1 MTEEERLFWESQEKK
16 GNVISGEAFTIDPE
30 EKESILQLLEKRL
43 DSIKNIPSSVS
54 DFFTGDNNPVEFPDV
69 REITQIADMGFLE
82 SLIPNT
88 KLMLSRDDL
97 SKAEIIRDTFEKDER
112 FGGVF
117 QDKFNNPL
125 IVWNEQPYYINKPGF
140 SSQDIGTVLGE
151 IVKFMPATKF
161 VGGAKT
167 ILSTVARAFP
177 SYSATEL
184 GSKAIE
190 AQLAP
195 ETARKKEQGLGE
207 VLGDAAT
214 MGAFG
219 TAVDVAVPPVMRGV
233 GKITKNIGERI
244 APIFPRYEAGVKNV
258 LDQTVPPVQSSKYP
272 LTQGQRTS
280 PLPDTSKGQLST
292 LQTKALEEEDM
303 IRRAASTNEEANI
316 LMKGFDENQLNQI
329 RQDADSLTQ
338 ELGSG
343 QNFENTLDVPTAVGE
358 EIKKATQSSAE
369 GIKEASSARY
379 KSVREAKSSPIVTR
393 EGVKTIAEDVLNIA
407 RSEID
412 ATRQLKTMPILAD
425 EMKFLQRL
433 IKITSNPRFKG
444 QSFKQLFAYQ
454 KTLNR
459 AVSSSVDANE
469 QRILGI
475 MKRTL
480 DDYVFNGIEK
490 GFITGDQAVLD
501 ALKEATGLYKQYMG
515 LTGKGKGANAAQNA
529 ANKILQKITNPDYDV
544 KEVVNA
550 LFGHAKFAPKNGVT
564 LVIKRLKEN
573 LPPEQSSQ
581 IIGLIKDGVLSKAF
595 SGSGKSGVTRTNI
608 VNNFVDVFVKNKSMI
623 DELFSAD
630 EIAKIKQFR
639 DNVMPTLWAEIK
651 LNPSGTSYVVSS
663 ALARAGLFLTAPK
676 LALISRAV
684 PMVES
689 ALKRGERLGAARDAI
704 KQYVLRSNMPLFS
717 GGIQSLLRPPASEA
731 ISDDPEV
738 INFLRDIPS
747 QTREKIMQTVN

>member
-1 MTEEERLFWESQEKK
+1 MTEEQLFWENQKK
-16 GNVISGEAFTIDPE
+16 QGNVISGEASTIDPE

-151 IVKFMPATKF
+151 IVKFMPATRF
-161 VGGAKT
+161 VAPAKT
-167 ILSTVARAFP
+167 ITSTVARAFP

-219 TAVDVAVPPVMRGV
+219 TVVDVAVPPVMRGV
-233 GKITKNIGERI
+233 GKAAKWAGGKI
-244 APIFPRYEAGVKNV
+244 ASVFPRYEAGVKNV
-258 LDQTVPPVQSSKYP
+258 LDQTAPPVQSSKYP

-343 QNFENTLDVPTAVGE
+343 QNLENTLDVPTAVGE
-358 EIKKATQSSAE
+358 EIKKAGQSSAE
-369 GIKEASSARY
+369 ELKEASGALY

-393 EGVKTIAEDVLNIA
+393 EGVKAIAEDVLNIA
-407 RSEID
+407 KSEID

-433 IKITSNPRFKG
+433 IKLTSNPRFKG

-595 SGSGKSGVTRTNI
+595 SGSGRSGVTRTNI

-639 DNVMPTLWAEIK
+639 DNVMPTLWADIK

-689 ALKRGERLGAARDAI
+689 ALKRGERLGDARNAI
-704 KQYVLRSNMPLFS
+704 KQYVLRNNMPLFS
-717 GGIQSLLRPPASEA
+717 GGIQSVLRPPASEA